1 MSIIK
6 RNPVVGVMISIVMIT
21 IAYFYTSLCFI
32 LCFVFL
38 CLCVNVCLCFVY
50 FFCILCLFVCV
61 LCFATQP
68 SNCLAG
74 HNMAH
79 ANLNDLMAMPEMR
92 TVKRTMDNMKDCIF
106 I

>member
-1 MSIIK
+1 MFY
-6 RNPVVGVMISIVMIT
+6 VVFCV
-21 IAYFYTSLCFI
+21 SLLVCKC
-32 LCFVFL
+32 LFVFF
-38 CLCVNVCLCFVY
+38 CI
-50 FFCILCLFVCV
+50 FCILCL
-61 LCFATQP
+61 LCFAAQP

>member
-6 RNPVVGVMISIVMIT
+6 RNPVVGVMISIVMIS
-21 IAYFYTSLCFI
+21 IAYFFCKS
-32 LCFVFL
+32 VFYVV
-38 CLCVNVCLCFVY
+38 LCVSLLVCKCLFVY
-50 FFCILCLFVCV
+50 FLYFVFVCVCV

-92 TVKRTMDNMKDCIF
+92 TVKRTMESIEWTT
-106 I
+106 